1 MIKTGGMPLQEI
13 WNYRIQSPFF
23 DVDFP
28 NDNDFGIPKG
38 TYLPV
43 TGVHWVFLESLPPGK
58 HEI

>member
-1 MIKTGGMPLQEI
+1 LTFQMITI
-13 WNYRIQSPFF
+13 SA
-23 DVDFP
+23 
-28 NDNDFGIPKG
+28 IPEG